1 MQIAV
6 HPERHK
12 HPLLVVPVRCG
23 RTTAIPKADFG
34 EIGAF
39 PLSRLEPLVE
49 NQEFKV
55 RLCSAQTVDP
65 GKTGSGVERPA
76 ISRVRRDFRNG
87 AAKLRLQRD

>member
-39 PLSRLEPLVE
+39 PPSRLEPLVE
-49 NQEFKV
+49 WHGRCIPQV
-55 RLCSAQTVDP
+55 SAQRCAHILSCPNFCLD
-65 GKTGSGVERPA
+65 SDLL
-76 ISRVRRDFRNG
+76 SF
-87 AAKLRLQRD
+87 